1 MQFTCVSIMFVY
13 RNGIFFYLVYCKE
26 DWLVTIHVAF
36 SLTIVGEEGE
46 SPGAFILLG
55 ELMLP

>member
-13 RNGIFFYLVYCKE
+13 RNGIFFYLVNCKE
-26 DWLVTIHVAF
+26 EWLVTIHVAF
-36 SLTIVGEEGE
+36 SLTLVGEGGI
-46 SPGAFILLG
+46 PGAFILLG